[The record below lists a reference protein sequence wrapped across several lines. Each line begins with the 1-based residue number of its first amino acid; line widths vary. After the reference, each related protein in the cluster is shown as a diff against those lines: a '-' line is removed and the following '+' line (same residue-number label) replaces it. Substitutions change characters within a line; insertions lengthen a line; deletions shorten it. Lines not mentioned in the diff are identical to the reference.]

1 MDMKQLG
8 IPVCPYC
15 GKHVNLV
22 RMWTLKRDGEYVC
35 PYCNGISNVRHAP
48 FMNIFAAV
56 CGVISLLIFT
66 FTQLILNKS
75 SFMTCVYVFLPF
87 VVFFVGSMFMVQLL
101 EPVVR
106 QGKRESI
113 EARRDAAVMRR
124 RQKEA
129 IAAAGAAPARTPAAA
144 PNPNP
149 NTNPNRAPRVY
160 TELRPQEAPAQP
172 QPVAQPRRQPAAREY
187 TDISSASGRG
197 STQARQTRQQ
207 PVQNSRD
214 IYSSSRGQGYAYST
228 SAHLRNQDE
237 AAAEERRRKIEL
249 LKQLQ
254 REQNQEYQ
262 SSQNNGR
269 NGQ

>member
-1 MDMKQLG
+1 MEEHNQPKIIAVSGKGGVGKTSLAAVIVKLLVSAYSGKKILAIDADPAVGLSTALG
-8 IPVCPYC
+8 IDPEKTVDD
-15 GKHVNLV
+15 V
-22 RMWTLKRDGEYVC
+22 R
-35 PYCNGISNVRHAP
+35 
-48 FMNIFAAV
+48 
-56 CGVISLLIFT
+56 
-66 FTQLILNKS
+66 
-75 SFMTCVYVFLPF
+75 
-87 VVFFVGSMFMVQLL
+87 
-101 EPVVR
+101 
-106 QGKRESI
+106 
-113 EARRDAAVMRR
+113 
-124 RQKEA
+124 KEA

-160 TELRPQEAPAQP
+160 TELRPQEAPSQP

-207 PVQNSRD
+207 PAQNSRD

-254 REQNQEYQ
+254 REQRFTELMAAQEALKTMPWGAVWEEFCARQQVPGDEDWMPEILAYEKDVLLK
-262 SSQNNGR
+262 R
-269 NGQ
+269 EEK

>member
-56 CGVISLLIFT
+56 CGVAAFLIFA
-66 FTQLILNKS
+66 FTQFILSKT

-106 QGKRESI
+106 QGKRESA

-149 NTNPNRAPRVY
+149 NTNPNRAPPGVY
-160 TELRPQEAPAQP
+160 GAAAPGSAFPAPAGGP
-172 QPVAQPRRQPAAREY
+172 TPPAACRPGIHRYQLCLRAGEY
-187 TDISSASGRG
+187 AGPPDPAAAGPEQPG
-197 STQARQTRQQ
+197 YLFQQ
-207 PVQNSRD
+207 PWA
-214 IYSSSRGQGYAYST
+214 G
-228 SAHLRNQDE
+228 LC
-237 AAAEERRRKIEL
+237 
-249 LKQLQ
+249 LQ
-254 REQNQEYQ
+254 HF
-262 SSQNNGR
+262 GPFA
-269 NGQ
+269 